1 MKAALPLIPSCMCVF
16 AHPDDETFRCGGTL
30 ALLANSGVSVNIL
43 CLTSGQAGSCGT
55 PPICTPEELGEVRK
69 KELRCSCKTLG
80 LEKPIILDYPDGDLE
95 LASQTEI
102 ENLIQEHVERIH
114 PQIILTWPLDGLS
127 GHPDH
132 RIVSTCTTQVF
143 NCMMRVD
150 KNNLKALYYLAVP
163 RSIAAAMGM
172 NSLSALPDETISVE
186 MDVRTVLDRKM
197 AAIECHRT
205 QLDGSPIL
213 KRDREARELF
223 LGKEHFIRAQAN
235 GSSDALIDLC
245 QSMGE
250 Q

>member
-1 MKAALPLIPSCMCVF
+1 MAASPLIPSCMCVF
-16 AHPDDETFRCGGTL
+16 AHPDDETYRCGGTL
-30 ALLANSGVSVNIL
+30 ALLADSGVSVHIL

-55 PPICTPEELGEVRK
+55 PPICTPEKLGEFRK

-80 LEKPIILDYPDGDLE
+80 LKKPIIRDYSDGALE
-95 LASQTEI
+95 NASQAEI

-114 PQIILTWPLDGLS
+114 PQIVITWPLDGLS

-132 RIVSTCTTQVF
+132 RTVSARTTQVF
-143 NCMMRVD
+143 TRMMRVE
-150 KNNLKALYYLAVP
+150 KEYLKALYYLAVP
-163 RSIAAAMGM
+163 RSIAAALGM
-172 NSLSALPDETISVE
+172 NTLSALPDETISVE
-186 MDVRTVLDRKM
+186 MDVRTVWDKKT

-223 LGKEHFIRAQAN
+223 LGKEHFIRTRSD